1 MEADKK
7 KRSEKEFH
15 SCYMPVVNNAEGWSR
30 ISVEYD
36 RPNFKVFVYDHTVQD
51 FVHCFSMEITLDYQG
66 YFLMSASAG
75 DFNPYTTTVESF
87 KLFDP
92 KIFWKNTG
100 ELVKDR
106 NAKGKKEGLGQI
118 IAGRVSDLIHTRAEK
133 TGEELSAMNSTHLMN
148 QIAAQDYYIR
158 PTLSKTEELLTKLQ
172 QHFA

>member
-1 MEADKK
+1 
-7 KRSEKEFH
+7 
-15 SCYMPVVNNAEGWSR
+15 
-30 ISVEYD
+30 
-36 RPNFKVFVYDHTVQD
+36 
-51 FVHCFSMEITLDYQG
+51 
-66 YFLMSASAG
+66 MSASAG